1 MKKVKFDE
9 VDRDCV
15 IDAVQKRYGV
25 QLDRVPPYRK
35 WLRDESGKN
44 WWVLGGVDDWHGI
57 PKEMMEGEKKRPIEG
72 KLVFAVRKLTHIEV
86 FMGPLRQLVSS
97 IAEASPTGDQYH
109 FNFVV
114 QGTVVRCPQVP
125 AVALQQIDSFPHS
138 DKDRERKQTMNELL
152 KLVKKMSPEELK
164 QLMEELS

>member
-15 IDAVQKRYGV
+15 IDALQKRYGV

-57 PKEMMEGEKKRPIEG
+57 PKEMMEGEKKGRMKE
-72 KLVFAVRKLTHIEV
+72 
-86 FMGPLRQLVSS
+86 SS
-97 IAEASPTGDQYH
+97 S
-109 FNFVV
+109 
-114 QGTVVRCPQVP
+114 
-125 AVALQQIDSFPHS
+125 LQ
-138 DKDRERKQTMNELL
+138 
-152 KLVKKMSPEELK
+152 
-164 QLMEELS
+164 